1 MDEVGD
7 RRDQLGRGRGGDP
20 LGGGQAIEGVER
32 RRQLQLIH
40 RDMHLPEGPE
50 TDRRRHLM
58 VVEGISAP
66 TVTRITARL
75 RDDGILG

>member
-1 MDEVGD
+1 
-7 RRDQLGRGRGGDP
+7 
-20 LGGGQAIEGVER
+20 
-32 RRQLQLIH
+32 
-40 RDMHLPEGPE
+40 MHLPEGPE